1 LYRSDFIF
9 FSPYSRHSMTQS
21 LYQKVGI
28 ASLILMA
35 SVFLSRVIGLF
46 REMAIAYAG
55 GARGDVDAYQI
66 AFVIPEILNHI
77 VASGF
82 LSVTFIPIF
91 SGYLAADREAE
102 GWKVFSVIMNSFGLM
117 LIIFIGISML
127 FAPELIALTAPGI
140 HDPVL
145 LAKAVRMTR
154 IILPAQ
160 FFFFTGGMFT
170 AAQFAK
176 ESFSLPALAPLV
188 YNICIIAA
196 GMALGPIL
204 KMEGFS
210 WGVLAGSFLGNFAI
224 QYRGARKVGM
234 QYWPVVNFTHPDFL
248 AYVRLTLPL
257 MVGLTMSFSTEFF
270 LKFFGSYLP
279 EGSIACLNYGL
290 RIMFILVGLL
300 GQAIGTASFPFMAR
314 LAAENRIP
322 EMNRLLDSTLKY
334 LSLIIPFSIWLIVLR
349 QEVVAVL
356 FERGRFDAA
365 ATHQT
370 AGILLYLMIGAFA
383 FAAQTVVVRGYYA
396 VQNTL
401 FPAIYSTVGVLI
413 SIPFY
418 ILGMKLMG
426 AAGVALAISVSAVLQ
441 VVLLY
446 TLWNRRSHNTDSRDV
461 FRGYAKMILLSIPIG
476 LVLEALRRG
485 LGQWMPEKGLS
496 GNLLICCITGL
507 FFLVLTGF
515 SGYLFNIR
523 EITGTFRRLI
533 QKAI

>member
-1 LYRSDFIF
+1 M
-9 FSPYSRHSMTQS
+9 PKS
-21 LYQKVGI
+21 LYHKVGI

-46 REMAIAYAG
+46 REMAIAYSG
-55 GARGDVDAYQI
+55 GARAEVDAYQI

-91 SGYLAADREAE
+91 SGYLASNREIE
-102 GWKVFSVIMNSFGLM
+102 GWKVFSVILNSFGLV
-117 LIIFIGISML
+117 LVVFIAITL
-127 FAPELIALTAPGI
+127 FFAPELISLTAPGI
-140 HDPVL
+140 KDPVL

-176 ESFSLPALAPLV
+176 EEFRLPALAPLV
-188 YNICIIAA
+188 YNFGIIAG
-196 GMALGPIL
+196 GMLLGPVL

-224 QYRGARKVGM
+224 QYRGAQKVGM
-234 QYWPVVNFTHPDFL
+234 KYSPVIDFTHPDFI

-300 GQAIGTASFPFMAR
+300 GQAIGTASFPYMAR
-314 LAAENRIP
+314 LAAENQIP
-322 EMNRLLDSTLKY
+322 EMNRLLDNTLKY
-334 LSLIIPFSIWLIVLR
+334 LSLIIPFSMLLIILR
-349 QEVVAVL
+349 HEVVAVL

-365 ATHQT
+365 ATDQT
-370 AGILLYLMIGAFA
+370 AGVLLYLMIGAFA

-396 VQNTL
+396 VRNTL
-401 FPAIYSTVGVLI
+401 FPAVYSTIGVLV

-418 ILGMKLMG
+418 VLGMKLLG
-426 AAGVALAISVSAVLQ
+426 AGGVALAISISAMIQ
-441 VVLLY
+441 VTLLY
-446 TLWNRRSHNTDSRDV
+446 ALWNRRSNNAESRSV
-461 FRGYAKMILLSIPIG
+461 YRGYARMILISIPIG
-476 LVLEALRRG
+476 IFLECLRRELGRWIG
-485 LGQWMPEKGLS
+485 LKAFS
-496 GNLLICCITGL
+496 SSLLTAGVTGL
-507 FFLVLTGF
+507 VFLFL
-515 SGYLFNIR
+515 LFAAGHLFKIR
-523 EITGTFRRLI
+523 EITETLRRLF